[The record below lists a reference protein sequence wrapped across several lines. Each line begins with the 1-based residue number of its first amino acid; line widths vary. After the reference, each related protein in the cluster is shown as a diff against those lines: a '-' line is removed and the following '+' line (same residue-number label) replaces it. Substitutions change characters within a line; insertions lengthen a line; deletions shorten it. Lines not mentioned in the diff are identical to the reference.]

1 MICEETLSSEAQD
14 TIFDGN
20 LPENIMEVKLEP
32 VFKLQILETATNN
45 FDISMKLGQGG
56 FGAVYR
62 VTLLN

>member
-1 MICEETLSSEAQD
+1 MICEETLSSEAQE

>member
-1 MICEETLSSEAQD
+1 LICEETLSSEAQD